1 MSSSLPLSAQH
12 SPQRVELDY
21 GWEFL
26 ADRSGTLLYPD
37 LEKAKDWRPARAG
50 LSWNVQFPDL
60 RDYQG
65 AAWYRIHFDVPQFA
79 DTRHVILRFGAVD
92 YFAEVH
98 VNGTCVGSHEGGY
111 TPFSFDVTSS
121 VHPGQNELA
130 IRVIDPPMD
139 EEENRALFPDLMYN
153 EIPHGKQNWYIQNS
167 GIWQGVRLEFLPAI
181 YIDRADVVPNISGE
195 FTLEIRLAGIGL
207 NPAARNSTPSPT
219 LHVAV
224 SDTTG
229 REVFRTSAGLGDQ
242 NTIEIHGMV
251 RNPQLWEPGNPALYT
266 VDIALVGKSEHRR
279 RTRFG
284 FRKFEARDGGLFLN
298 NKPFYMRATL
308 DQDFYPETIHTPA
321 SEEFVR
327 EMMLKAQRLGV
338 NVLRCHLKVA
348 HPVYLDVADELG
360 MLVWAELPSWSDC
373 WFPSDHFST
382 RAAVRE
388 ERMFT
393 EVLIRDWNHPCIVIQ
408 TIMNESWGINLK
420 QPDQRKWLR
429 EVFERIKQTL
439 APLGR
444 LVVDNSP
451 CEGNF
456 HLRSDLDDFHQYY
469 SMPDQVQKWDTWLR
483 ELSARPDWTYS
494 PYGDAE
500 RTGKEPILVSEFGNW
515 GLPKLPQELPWW
527 FFTSFGGREVTTST
541 GVLERFHQFGFDTV
555 FKDFDDL
562 AVETQW
568 HQFISLKHEIESI
581 RSYQSIQ
588 GYVITGMTDI
598 HWEANGLLD
607 MWRKEKVFAD
617 DLARLQRGDIVFCKL
632 PKHNFVDGERVQCEV
647 LLSHYGEKDLRGA
660 RLHWSTSSG
669 ERGQI
674 AVPAGIAQGTVVS
687 LGIFDFTAR
696 LSEPSIAEHLAL
708 ELRSSSGSRLAENSY
723 PLYVVAEPSNR
734 REGRL
739 FVHDP
744 LGTLSGLPEA
754 LVSAGYEVLT
764 GKRPGADE
772 LLLASAKDAIVDEHL
787 ARGGSCVL
795 LLDSADALPQDFD
808 LKVTPRKGTELEGRW
823 FSNFNW
829 IRNQHPVF
837 RNIGFSR
844 VLGFES
850 EHVVPEHILQG
861 LAPEGFRD
869 AIAGITYGWL
879 NKNAALALE
888 IQVGEGRALLT
899 TFRFGAY
906 GSDPYAT
913 HLLENLISY
922 AGSREFTDKFRLR
935 PALAASNP
943 TSR

>member
-1 MSSSLPLSAQH
+1 MPSSTLPLSTLH
-12 SPQRVELDY
+12 SPQRLELDY
-21 GWEFL
+21 GWEFF
-26 ADRSGTLLYPD
+26 ADRSGTLLFRD
-37 LEKAKDWRPARAG
+37 LDKVTDWRPARAG

-181 YIDRADVVPNISGE
+181 YIDRADVIPNISGE
-195 FTLEIRLAGIGL
+195 FTLEVRLAGIGL
-207 NPAARNSTPSPT
+207 SAGGGNMAVASS
-219 LHVAV
+219 LHVGV

-229 REVFRTSAGLGDQ
+229 REVFRASTELGEQ
-242 NTIEIHGMV
+242 QTLSIKGAV
-251 RNPQLWEPGNPALYT
+251 RNPELWEPGNPALYT
-266 VDIALVGKSEHRR
+266 VDLALTGKVEHRR

-284 FRKFEARDGGLFLN
+284 FRKFEARDGRLFLN

-393 EVLIRDWNHPCIVIQ
+393 EVLIRDWNHPCVVIQ

-420 QPDQRKWLR
+420 QPEQRKWLR
-429 EVFERIKQTL
+429 ELFERIKQTL

-456 HLRSDLDDFHQYY
+456 HIKSDLDDFHQYY
-469 SMPDQVQKWDTWLR
+469 SLPDQVEKWDKWLS
-483 ELSARPDWTYS
+483 ELAARPDWSYS

-500 RTGKEPILVSEFGNW
+500 RSGKEPILVSEFGNW
-515 GLPKLPQELPWW
+515 GLPKLPQDLPWW

-541 GVLERFHQFGFDTV
+541 GVIERFHRFGFDSI
-555 FKDFDDL
+555 FKDFDDF
-562 AVETQW
+562 AVETQR

-617 DLARLQRGDIVFCKL
+617 DLSWLQRGDVVLCKF
-632 PKHNFVDGERVQCEV
+632 PKNNFVDGERVRGEL
-647 LLSHYGEKDLRGA
+647 LLSHYGEKDLRDA
-660 RLHWSTSSG
+660 RLLWATSSG
-669 ERGQI
+669 ERGRLEI
-674 AVPAGIAQGTVVS
+674 PKDLPRGAVIS
-687 LGIFDFTAR
+687 LGNIEFTAS
-696 LSEPSIAEHLAL
+696 LLEPGLPENLQI
-708 ELRSSSGSRLAENSY
+708 ELRSPSGSRIAENSY
-723 PLYVVAEPSNR
+723 PLYVVPQRANPVR
-734 REGRL
+734 GRL
-739 FVHDP
+739 YNHDP
-744 LGTLSGLPEA
+744 LGTSVALPGA
-754 LVSAGYEVLT
+754 LTKGGYEVV
-764 GKRPGADE
+764 ADN
-772 LLLASAKDAIVDEHL
+772 
-787 ARGGSCVL
+787 
-795 LLDSADALPQDFD
+795 LDSDD
-808 LKVTPRKGTELEGRW
+808 L
-823 FSNFNW
+823 
-829 IRNQHPVF
+829 
-837 RNIGFSR
+837 
-844 VLGFES
+844 
-850 EHVVPEHILQG
+850 
-861 LAPEGFRD
+861 
-869 AIAGITYGWL
+869 
-879 NKNAALALE
+879 
-888 IQVGEGRALLT
+888 LLT
-899 TFRFGAY
+899 TVRDRF
-906 GSDPYAT
+906 
-913 HLLENLISY
+913 
-922 AGSREFTDKFRLR
+922 
-935 PALAASNP
+935 
-943 TSR
+943 